1 MLVSSAKRWK
11 SSTLEHYGYHLH
23 ISKRTKALKR
33 NSVTL
38 HVEFGLH
45 LSLQCR
51 QGQVDS
57 YQVNRKKNS
66 FVCNLP
72 DTVVFQFF
80 KQDVMVNGIKGLLLV
95 GLLVQ
100 LVRALHRYL
109 RRQGFE
115 SRTNL
120 IFFFSVFLFATAK
133 VASITAMIFFHMILH
148 PAVLIYD
155 FHLFMTSVLKALHR
169 SIKIR
174 QE

>member
-23 ISKRTKALKR
+23 ISKRTKALKW

-38 HVEFGLH
+38 HVEFGLN
-45 LSLQCR
+45 LSLQCL
-51 QGQVDS
+51 QGQFDS

-66 FVCNLP
+66 FVCNVP
-72 DTVVFQFF
+72 DIVVFQFF
-80 KQDVMVNGIKGLLLV
+80 KQGVMVNGIKGLLLV

-100 LVRALHRYL
+100 LVTALHRYL

-120 IFFFSVFLFATAK
+120 IFFSGFLFATAK
-133 VASITAMIFFHMILH
+133 VASMTAMIFFHMILQ